1 MRSATHHEQLS
12 TIQKTAL
19 NFRHDNLAYS
29 QSTHIK
35 MFKNHLKTAIRT
47 LLRDRVYSGI
57 NVLSLTIGITV
68 CLLVLLFVVY
78 ENDFDKQY
86 DQNIHRLGVEQTE
99 NGTQQR
105 IAKTMFPVGR
115 TLKNEFP
122 AT

>member
-1 MRSATHHEQLS
+1 
-12 TIQKTAL
+12 
-19 NFRHDNLAYS
+19 
-29 QSTHIK
+29 